1 VGPAV
6 THLAASTLYF
16 AFKGVFLIFLEGSAM
31 RNLLVLAFGFL
42 LISCQMVPPPTKVV
56 SQESVQGGDQ
66 NTLDQ
71 FKKNNPVVLDVRSP
85 FDFNLMHMPGAIN
98 VRWEDFSQ
106 SEAHARGL
114 LQPDLF
120 AIARRL
126 SLIGIDP
133 DSKVLVVGK
142 GVRGQGEEGRVAW
155 TLKVL
160 GVKDVMT
167 LNHDHFREAN
177 PREANPPV
185 ENKAYWKPSVDET
198 LFIEAREFKILAG
211 DSKIVILD
219 VRSQPEFQQENLI
232 KNKKVKATVVNIDWK
247 SFFQDSGM
255 PKQNLEALLSAKNI
269 SKEQM
274 VLVMS
279 DHGVRSAAA
288 TYALRGAG
296 YRQVRNFAGGLEQW
310 RSLK

>member
-1 VGPAV
+1 
-6 THLAASTLYF
+6 
-16 AFKGVFLIFLEGSAM
+16 M
-31 RNLLVLAFGFL
+31 RNLLVLVLGFFV
-42 LISCQMVPPPTKVV
+42 ISCQMVPAPTKVV

-66 NTLDQ
+66 NTLDL
-71 FKKNNPVVLDVRSP
+71 FRKNNPVVLDVRSP

-106 SEAHARGL
+106 TESHARGL

-142 GVRGQGEEGRVAW
+142 GIRGQGEEGRVAW

-160 GVKDVMT
+160 GVKNVMT

-177 PREANPPV
+177 PREANPPI
-185 ENKAYWKPSVDET
+185 ENKPYWKPSVDET
-198 LFIEAREFKILAG
+198 LFINARDFKALAA
-211 DSKIVILD
+211 DEKVVILD
-219 VRSQPEFQQENLI
+219 VRSLPEFQQENI
-232 KNKKVKATVVNIDWK
+232 SKNKKVKANVINMDWK
-247 SFFQDSGM
+247 VFFQESGM
-255 PKQNLEALLSAKNI
+255 PKQNLESLLTAKNI
-269 SKEQM
+269 DKEQM
-274 VLVMS
+274 ILVMS
-279 DHGVRSAAA
+279 NHGVRSAAA

>member
-1 VGPAV
+1 
-6 THLAASTLYF
+6 
-16 AFKGVFLIFLEGSAM
+16 M
-31 RNLLVLAFGFL
+31 RNLFILALSFFV
-42 LISCQMVPPPTKVV
+42 ISCQMVPAPTKVV
-56 SQESVQGGDQ
+56 SQESVQGGD
-66 NTLDQ
+66 LKFLEQ

-106 SEAHARGL
+106 SETHSRGL

-120 AIARRL
+120 SIARRL
-126 SLIGIDP
+126 SLIGIDM

-185 ENKAYWKPSVDET
+185 ENKAYWKPNVDET
-198 LFIEAREFKILAG
+198 LFIGAKDFRTLTSDE
-211 DSKIVILD
+211 KIVILD
-219 VRSQPEFQQENLI
+219 VRSLPEFQQENLT

-247 SFFQDSGM
+247 SFFQETGLA
-255 PKQNLEALLSAKNI
+255 KQNLDSLLSAKNI
-269 SKEQM
+269 TKEQM
-274 VLVMS
+274 ILVMS
-279 DHGVRSAAA
+279 NHGVRSAAA

>member
-1 VGPAV
+1 
-6 THLAASTLYF
+6 
-16 AFKGVFLIFLEGSAM
+16 M
-31 RNLLVLAFGFL
+31 RNLVVLILGFL
-42 LISCQMVPPPTKVV
+42 IVSCQMVPAPTKVV
-56 SQESVQGGDQ
+56 SQEGVQGGDQ
-66 NTLDQ
+66 HTLNQ

-106 SEAHARGL
+106 TETQSRGL

-142 GVRGQGEEGRVAW
+142 GLRGQGEEGRVAW

-185 ENKAYWKPSVDET
+185 ENKSYWKPSVDET
-198 LFIEAREFKILAG
+198 LFIGAKDFKTLTG
-211 DSKIVILD
+211 DPSVVVLD
-219 VRSQPEFQQENLI
+219 VRSLPEFQQENLG
-232 KNKKVKATVVNIDWK
+232 KNKKVKATVINLDWK
-247 SFFQDSGM
+247 LFFQESGM
-255 PKQNLEALLSAKNI
+255 AKQNLEVLLSAKNI
-269 SKEQM
+269 NKEQM
-274 VLVMS
+274 ILVLS
-279 DHGVRSAAA
+279 NHGVRSAAS

-310 RSLK
+310 RTLK

>member
-1 VGPAV
+1 
-6 THLAASTLYF
+6 
-16 AFKGVFLIFLEGSAM
+16 M
-31 RNLLVLAFGFL
+31 RNLFVLVLGFF
-42 LISCQMVPPPTKVV
+42 IVSCQMVPPATKVS

-66 NTLDQ
+66 NSLEQ
-71 FKKNNPVVLDVRSP
+71 FRKNHPVVLDVRSA

-106 SEAHARGL
+106 AEATSRGL

-133 DSKVLVVGK
+133 DSKVMVVGK
-142 GVRGQGEEGRVAW
+142 GIRGQGEEGRVAW

-185 ENKAYWKPSVDET
+185 ENKSYWKPSVDET
-198 LFIEAREFKILAG
+198 LFIEAKDFKALVG
-211 DSKIVILD
+211 DGKVVVLD
-219 VRSQPEFQQENLI
+219 VRSLPEFNQENLS
-232 KNKKVKATVVNIDWK
+232 KNKKVKAAVVNMDWK

-255 PKQNLEALLSAKNI
+255 PKTNVESLLTAKNI
-269 SKEQM
+269 SKDQM
-274 VLVMS
+274 ILVMS
-279 DHGVRSAAA
+279 NHGVRSAAA
-288 TYALRGAG
+288 TYALRAAG

>member
-1 VGPAV
+1 MR
-6 THLAASTLYF
+6 HL
-16 AFKGVFLIFLEGSAM
+16 VI
-31 RNLLVLAFGFL
+31 LVLSFL
-42 LISCQMVPPPTKVV
+42 VISCQQMPTKVV

-66 NTLDQ
+66 KLLEM

-106 SEAHARGL
+106 TETHSRGL
-114 LQPDLF
+114 LQRDLF

-142 GVRGQGEEGRVAW
+142 GIRGNGEDGRVAW

-167 LNHDHFREAN
+167 LNHDYFREAN

-185 ENKAYWKPSVDET
+185 ENKSYWKPSVDDT
-198 LFIEAREFKILAG
+198 LAIEGRDFKTLAT
-211 DSKIVILD
+211 DAKTVILD
-219 VRSQPEFQQENLI
+219 VRSLPEFQQENI
-232 KNKKVKATVVNIDWK
+232 TKSKAVKATVVNLDWK
-247 SFFQDSGM
+247 QMFQENGM
-255 PKQNLEALLSAKNI
+255 PKSNLESLLASKNVTKDQI
-269 SKEQM
+269 

-279 DHGVRSAAA
+279 NHGVRSGAAV
-288 TYALRGAG
+288 YALRAAG
-296 YRQVRNFAGGLEQW
+296 YRQARNFAGGLEQW